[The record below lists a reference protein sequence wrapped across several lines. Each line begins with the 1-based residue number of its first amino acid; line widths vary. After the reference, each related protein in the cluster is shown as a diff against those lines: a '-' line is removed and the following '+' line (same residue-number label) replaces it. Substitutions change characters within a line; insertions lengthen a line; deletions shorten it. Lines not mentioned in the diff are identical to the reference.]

1 MGTTAPRAPLDQ
13 KAITATSSQYWRVSV
28 LDVTASTQDD
38 LIEKVSNNLAR
49 SGDVIIANH
58 QSAGRGRLD
67 RKFLAPPSTAL
78 LFSLYLTPNI
88 EMRRKEE
95 WSFLPLL
102 VGYSFAHTLKKLAAD
117 VSLKWPNDFM
127 IDAKKVGGMISTL
140 QPDGVVIGVGINI
153 SMSSQ
158 ELPVANATSL
168 ALEGVAKLDRNLLL
182 PILLNALEK
191 DFHEWET
198 GRDFVDEYSQHS
210 STLGSQVR
218 IEISG
223 RADVE
228 GMATAIDKSGQLHL
242 DSGLVV
248 SVGDV
253 LHLR

>member
-127 IDAKKVGGMISTL
+127 IGAKKVGGMISTL

-168 ALEGVAKLDRNLLL
+168 ALEGIAKLDRNLLL

-191 DFHEWET
+191 DFDEWET

-223 RADVE
+223 RENVE
-228 GMATAIDKSGQLHL
+228 AMAIAIDKSGQLHL